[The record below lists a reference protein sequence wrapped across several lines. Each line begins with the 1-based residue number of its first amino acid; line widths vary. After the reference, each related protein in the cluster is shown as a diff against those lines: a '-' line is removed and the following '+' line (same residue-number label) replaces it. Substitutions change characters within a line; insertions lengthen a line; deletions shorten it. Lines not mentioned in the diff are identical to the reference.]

1 MSWLTHAFT
10 SSIGRKLVM
19 SLTGLFLCSFLVV
32 HLGGNLCLFVPDGG
46 LTFNAFTNFMEHNI
60 LIRILEI
67 GLFAGFI
74 IHILQSIP
82 ITFKNQKARPVPY
95 QISAGQQTSTWA
107 SRNMGLLGTIIFI
120 FLIIHLRDFFWDLKF
135 HDEKFR
141 RDGMGNVDLY
151 TVVVSV
157 FQIWYY
163 SLLYVIAM
171 LALGYHLWHGFQSA
185 FQTLGIR
192 HQKYTPVIKG
202 VGIVYTLAITIGFI
216 SMPVY
221 FYFQQFLK

>member
-1 MSWLTHAFT
+1 MSWLTQTLT

-32 HLGGNLCLFVPDGG
+32 HLCGNLCLFIPDGG

-60 LIRILEI
+60 LISILEI
-67 GLFAGFI
+67 GLFAGFM
-74 IHILQSIP
+74 IHIVQSI
-82 ITFKNQKARPVPY
+82 ILTIENQKARPVQY
-95 QISAGQQTSTWA
+95 EIKAGNQTSTWA

-120 FLIIHLRDFFWDLKF
+120 FLIIHLRNFFWDLKF
-135 HDEKFR
+135 HDEKLEI
-141 RDGMGNVDLY
+141 DGNGNIDLY
-151 TVVVSV
+151 TVVVAV

-192 HQKYTPVIKG
+192 HKKYTPVIRG
-202 VGIVYTLAITIGFI
+202 TGIVFSLVMTIGFI

-221 FYFQQFLK
+221 FYFQQFFT

>member
-1 MSWLTHAFT
+1 MSWLTQTLT

-32 HLGGNLCLFVPDGG
+32 HLGGNLCLFIPDDG

-60 LIRILEI
+60 IIRILEI
-67 GLFAGFI
+67 GLLAGFV
-74 IHILQSIP
+74 IHIVQSII
-82 ITFKNQKARPVPY
+82 ITIENKKARPVQY
-95 QISAGQQTSTWA
+95 EINAGNATSSWA
-107 SRNMGLLGTIIFI
+107 SRNMGILGTIIFI
-120 FLIIHLRDFFWDLKF
+120 FLIIHLRNFFWDLKF
-135 HDEKFR
+135 NDEKFGI
-141 RDGMGNVDLY
+141 DGNGNIDLY
-151 TVVVSV
+151 TVVVAV

-192 HQKYTPVIKG
+192 HKKYTPIIKG
-202 VGIVYTLAITIGFI
+202 FGFVFTLIITIGFI

-221 FYFQQFLK
+221 FYFQQFFK